1 MHHRDFYNW
10 YKLTVCVTSCCDQ
23 KCLMCPAPLEDRN
36 TLNRSVVTE
45 LIRFAAGN
53 GFKEFEF
60 TGGEP
65 LLLGAMPELI
75 DMACQSIPLVQL
87 TTNGLRLKD
96 ELIERLAR
104 HRNLFLLL
112 SVEGVGETYDRIRQF
127 KGGFA
132 RFKNILKKVTDGGIP
147 VVLNTVV
154 QSKNHTELYRIYK
167 HFSLYPILFH
177 SFPLIEHL
185 PGNHRERLHVGD
197 ADTMLSELERIER
210 AAVMDGCATSVT
222 PRLREWYG
230 KQLFNPGTIMHP
242 GQGCPIPGSNLI
254 VTATGF
260 AIPCWQYDWS
270 FKEGLRGLRVRDVEA
285 VVNDSRIHE
294 EIEAAI
300 GRGGC
305 HGCSTFCYNWD
316 PTVQDDI
323 YGGETERFREHLLRE
338 ATG

>member
-1 MHHRDFYNW
+1 MNQSNFYDW

-36 TLNRSVVTE
+36 TLNRSVFTG
-45 LIRFAAGN
+45 LIRFAAEN

-75 DMACQSIPLVQL
+75 DMACRSIPLVQL
-87 TTNGLRLKD
+87 TTNGLRLTD

-104 HRNLFLLL
+104 YRNLFLLL
-112 SVEGVGETYDRIRQF
+112 PVDGIGETYDNIRQVR
-127 KGGFA
+127 GGFEC
-132 RFKNILKKVTDGGIP
+132 FDHILQKVLDAGIP

-154 QSKNHTELYRIYK
+154 QRKNHHELYQIYTY
-167 HFSLYPILFH
+167 FSSRSILFH
-177 SFPLIEHL
+177 GFPLIENL
-185 PGNHRERLHVGD
+185 NGNDRERLCSD
-197 ADTMLSELERIER
+197 QTEAMLSELGRIED
-210 AAVMDGCATSVT
+210 AAVRGGRPVPVT
-222 PRLREWYG
+222 RQLRQWYG
-230 KQLFNPGTIMHP
+230 KRLHDPGTTMHS
-242 GQGCPIPGSNLI
+242 GERCPVPFRNLI

-260 AIPCWQYDWS
+260 AIPCWQYGWN
-270 FKEGLRGLRVRDVEA
+270 FQEGLRGLRVRDVET

-316 PTVQDDI
+316 PGVQHDI
-323 YGGETERFREHLLRE
+323 YGCQTERFREHLLGE
-338 ATG
+338 ATR